1 MDFHLDT
8 LLNLP
13 RYQEYIYGK
22 VKESTVKQISDNEIE
37 YSLLK
42 H

>member
-13 RYQEYIYGK
+13 HATVEQCDQNA
-22 VKESTVKQISDNEIE
+22 STVMLTLRLIGRPVE
-37 YSLLK
+37 
-42 H
+42 